1 MAGAH
6 LLHDD
11 YVHSRKDSDDEAF
24 NLKIINRLVN
34 TLSRELS
41 LESYWKIRNT
51 VNESM
56 STQEAEKKYQK
67 AMIHYSQAIKLDP
80 KNYSLYSN
88 RSFTFLM
95 LERYRDALNDALIT
109 IRLKPDWSKGYF
121 RKGEVE
127 LKLFS
132 YNEALESYN
141 KALSLQPNEPK
152 ILEAMNKASKSL
164 IKDRRADQQ
173 IPWLGAGVGIILGVT
188 VVIADYVFTNK
199 PTLTHPLLMALLTMT
214 IAMIGFG
221 IAKGLRYFLKHQR
234 KSVLIEGDFPH
245 CLLEANELN
254 DIYVKES
261 TDIKKKERRLE
272 DISGREK
279 KSLIEGSKGLGCRRM
294 RRRVAR
300 HTAHVVVAS
309 RPGVPLPHRKW
320 NLETGWRK
328 NPKET
333 EESLTGKKQRRRTFR
348 EDARNERS
356 IAGTLSTI
364 AWCSAS
370 YLSRTRMRERMRDA
384 SSRHTRLY
392 GQQNGMFCHLRI

>member
-1 MAGAH
+1 AE
-6 LLHDD
+6 
-11 YVHSRKDSDDEAF
+11 VE
-24 NLKIINRLVN
+24 NLKQQGNACVR
-34 TLSRELS
+34 
-41 LESYWKIRNT
+41 
-51 VNESM
+51 
-56 STQEAEKKYQK
+56 EKKYEN

-127 LKLFS
+127 LKLSS

-234 KSVLIEGDFPH
+234 KSVLIGGDFPH
-245 CLLEANELN
+245 CLLEANEFN

-261 TDIKKKERRLE
+261 TDTKKKER
-272 DISGREK
+272 
-279 KSLIEGSKGLGCRRM
+279 
-294 RRRVAR
+294 
-300 HTAHVVVAS
+300 
-309 RPGVPLPHRKW
+309 
-320 NLETGWRK
+320 
-328 NPKET
+328 
-333 EESLTGKKQRRRTFR
+333 
-348 EDARNERS
+348 
-356 IAGTLSTI
+356 
-364 AWCSAS
+364 
-370 YLSRTRMRERMRDA
+370 
-384 SSRHTRLY
+384 
-392 GQQNGMFCHLRI
+392 

>member
-56 STQEAEKKYQK
+56 STQEAEVENLKQQGNACVREKKYQK

-127 LKLFS
+127 LKLSS

-141 KALSLQPNEPK
+141 KALTLQPNEPK

-164 IKDRRADQQ
+164 IKDRRDPMAWSWRWYYIRSHSCDCRLCFYKQAHFNASSTDGV
-173 IPWLGAGVGIILGVT
+173 INDDYSYDWLWHRKRTSL
-188 VVIADYVFTNK
+188 
-199 PTLTHPLLMALLTMT
+199 
-214 IAMIGFG
+214 
-221 IAKGLRYFLKHQR
+221 FLKT
-234 KSVLIEGDFPH
+234 P
-245 CLLEANELN
+245 
-254 DIYVKES
+254 
-261 TDIKKKERRLE
+261 KKVSPNRRRL
-272 DISGREK
+272 S
-279 KSLIEGSKGLGCRRM
+279 SLL
-294 RRRVAR
+294 AR
-300 HTAHVVVAS
+300 I
-309 RPGVPLPHRKW
+309 
-320 NLETGWRK
+320 
-328 NPKET
+328 
-333 EESLTGKKQRRRTFR
+333 Q
-348 EDARNERS
+348 
-356 IAGTLSTI
+356 
-364 AWCSAS
+364 
-370 YLSRTRMRERMRDA
+370 
-384 SSRHTRLY
+384 
-392 GQQNGMFCHLRI
+392 

>member
-56 STQEAEKKYQK
+56 STQEAEVENLKQQGNACVREKKYQK

-95 LERYRDALNDALIT
+95 LEQYRDALNDALIT

-127 LKLFS
+127 LKLSS

-234 KSVLIEGDFPH
+234 KSVLIGGDFPH
-245 CLLEANELN
+245 CLLESNELN

-261 TDIKKKERRLE
+261 TDIKKKERINPSVTPSAPCVQPPLSRIALLFHR
-272 DISGREK
+272 IPPGRAVCTGWW
-279 KSLIEGSKGLGCRRM
+279 SLIGERRSPGARRGHRNTKRDPLDDWAHLSMRNRIGAVDEVGEVCRD
-294 RRRVAR
+294 
-300 HTAHVVVAS
+300 
-309 RPGVPLPHRKW
+309 
-320 NLETGWRK
+320 
-328 NPKET
+328 
-333 EESLTGKKQRRRTFR
+333 EE
-348 EDARNERS
+348 
-356 IAGTLSTI
+356 
-364 AWCSAS
+364 
-370 YLSRTRMRERMRDA
+370 
-384 SSRHTRLY
+384 
-392 GQQNGMFCHLRI
+392 